1 MKVYETTVPLTEA
14 ENVLGHLL
22 HHNTVLSTN
31 NLLSIEQHEFHKA
44 GCLVQIGS

>member
-1 MKVYETTVPLTEA
+1 MYETTVPLTKA

-44 GCLVQIGS
+44 GVILTIGS